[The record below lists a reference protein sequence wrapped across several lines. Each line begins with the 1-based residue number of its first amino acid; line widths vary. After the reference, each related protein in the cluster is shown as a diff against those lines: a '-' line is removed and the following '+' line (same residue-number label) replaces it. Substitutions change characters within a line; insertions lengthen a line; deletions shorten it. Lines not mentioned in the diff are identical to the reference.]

1 MDEWLDDDDNLSKWE
16 DNLLTAS
23 DRRIL
28 LATWYFRACKK
39 ALQGGVRRLVKLF
52 ATSLGQ
58 QRLRQIEEEAK
69 LSESRSRSMCR

>member
-1 MDEWLDDDDNLSKWE
+1 MVRLNAFGGQSHDETGTGS
-16 DNLLTAS
+16 AA
-23 DRRIL
+23 RM
-28 LATWYFRACKK
+28 ATKADAESLACKK

-69 LSESRSRSMCR
+69 LTESRSRSMCR